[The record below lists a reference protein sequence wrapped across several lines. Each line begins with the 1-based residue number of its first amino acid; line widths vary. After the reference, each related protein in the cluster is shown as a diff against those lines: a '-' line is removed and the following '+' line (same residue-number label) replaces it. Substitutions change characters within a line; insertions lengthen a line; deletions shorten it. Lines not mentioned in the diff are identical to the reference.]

1 MCVESC
7 RRLVYGYGGGGG
19 GMVSYIFCNLSKGIE
34 KSDETLNGGM
44 GWGKG
49 GLKHFGELKEN
60 EPA

>member
-1 MCVESC
+1 MDT
-7 RRLVYGYGGGGG
+7 GGGGGG